1 MDVLSNSYATW
12 TKEDDKKLKDLYC
25 IENLDCI
32 DIGLLFKRTPGS
44 ISARLQ
50 KLDIVKNRFET
61 RGYNEYKQSK
71 LYKSVCDNKKKKID
85 SDELKYDVKEE
96 VRYLKQEIR
105 DIKSIID
112 SFGKKMDKM
121 FEMIESIYEFEK

>member
-32 DIGLLFKRTPGS
+32 DIGLLFKRTPRS
-44 ISARLQ
+44 IAARLQ

-61 RGYNEYKQSK
+61 RGYNEYKQSE

-85 SDELKYDVKEE
+85 SDELKYE
-96 VRYLKQEIR
+96 VNDMKQEIR
-105 DIKSIID
+105 DIRKSID

>member
-44 ISARLQ
+44 IAARLQ

-61 RGYNEYKQSK
+61 RGYNEYKQSE
-71 LYKSVCDNKKKKID
+71 LYKSVCDNKKKID
-85 SDELKYDVKEE
+85 SDELKYEVNDMKQE
-96 VRYLKQEIR
+96 VR
-105 DIKSIID
+105 
-112 SFGKKMDKM
+112 
-121 FEMIESIYEFEK
+121 